1 MRVAAL
7 TEGFFL
13 SLTMQNQNT
22 RVMTERAI
30 VLQAGQEEKFL
41 FSTLL
46 GTVYKK
52 DTRAAVACEETG
64 DEVQDTH
71 IWQVLRV

>member
-1 MRVAAL
+1 M
-7 TEGFFL
+7 TEG
-13 SLTMQNQNT
+13 
-22 RVMTERAI
+22 AI

-46 GTVYKK
+46 GAVYKK